1 MVDNLIVDSAKK
13 APLALK
19 APGGG
24 VAALFGARRDGIA
37 GGTGSSSLQRS
48 SSCTADSK
56 PTGEGAM
63 KLAVKST
70 RPIPTPP
77 YLPGQSPVA
86 APSLPGQGNSQ
97 QSGHHIALSSL
108 IL

>member
-1 MVDNLIVDSAKK
+1 MANNLIVDGAKK

-19 APGGG
+19 ASGG
-24 VAALFGARRDGIA
+24 VAALFGARKDGIVGDA
-37 GGTGSSSLQRS
+37 GSL
-48 SSCTADSK
+48 SCTVDSK
-56 PTGEGAM
+56 PTCEEAM

-70 RPIPTPP
+70 RPIPIPP

-97 QSGHHIALSSL
+97 KSGHHIALSSL